1 MMSIALFSIASF
13 LIFSATLVTLF
24 WRWPKIK
31 LRSSE
36 VVPLLV
42 TIAALVFLAASNLLQ
57 HTEITEIF
65 DSSED
70 IAKILALPFFLFFLN
85 NWYMLRSLER
95 HKEQEEWLRT
105 TFASIPDG
113 VIAVDQQGR
122 VLFLNRAMEIL
133 LGGEQCQTNKTP
145 VASLLRLRDAQ
156 TDRKMESSLFEE
168 VLSGEA
174 TAISREGL
182 EIIAAEERMIP
193 VSIKISK
200 ISGTSGK
207 VLGAVG
213 LFRDMG
219 EYHAMQMQLLH
230 ERKMEALGQLTG
242 GVAHDLNNMLAGV
255 LGAAE
260 LLTEG
265 NDKGGGG
272 ETRQLLQLIVKAVG
286 RASELVRGLLD
297 FSRKGK
303 ILSMPVNLQEI
314 ITSTVAIVERTI
326 DKNIAIVCRLPEE
339 QLRVVGDPAQL
350 QNCFLNL
357 MINARDAMPDGGSIE
372 IVAERE
378 LLDDAWCRQ
387 SGFDICGGHYV
398 GVRVSDYGRGIPKEL
413 HHKIFEPFYTTK
425 EKGKG
430 TGLGLAAVHGIVCSH
445 HGAISLQSEVNRG
458 TTFTVH
464 LPLTDKEIISMAIA
478 EPSKI
483 NRPTGSILI
492 IEDEAVVRVTTEM
505 MLEAEGYRVLSA
517 SSGDAGLAL
526 FASLSSEIS
535 VVLLDMV
542 LPKMGGG
549 EIFARLKKLDPG
561 VKVVITSGFSDS
573 AKIEGTVGF
582 LKKPYRKDDLLN
594 AIALAARC
602 CVAG

>member
-1 MMSIALFSIASF
+1 MSIALFSLASL
-13 LIFSATLVTLF
+13 LIFLATLVTLLL
-24 WRWPKIK
+24 RWQKTR
-31 LRSSE
+31 LRASE

-42 TIAALVFLAASNLLQ
+42 TITALIFLAASNLLQ

-122 VLFLNRAMEIL
+122 ILFLNRAMEIL
-133 LGGEQCQTNKTP
+133 LGGEQGQANEAP
-145 VASLLRLRDAQ
+145 VASLLRLRDPEA
-156 TDRKMESSLFEE
+156 DREVESSLFEE
-168 VLSGEA
+168 VLSGKA
-174 TAISREGL
+174 TALSREGL
-182 EIIAAEERMIP
+182 EIIAGDERVIP

-200 ISGTSGK
+200 ISGASGK

-219 EYHAMQMQLLH
+219 EYHAMHMQLLH
-230 ERKMEALGQLTG
+230 VRKMEALGQLTG

-260 LLTEG
+260 LLTEDSDQG
-265 NDKGGGG
+265 SG
-272 ETRQLLQLIVKAVG
+272 EHRQLLQLIVKAVG
-286 RASELVRGLLD
+286 RAAELVRGLLD

-303 ILSMPVNLQEI
+303 ILSTAVNLQEI

-372 IVAERE
+372 IMAEWE
-378 LLDDAWCRQ
+378 PLDDDWCRQ
-387 SGFDICGGHYV
+387 SGFDIVAGDYV
-398 GVRVSDYGRGIPKEL
+398 AVRVSDHGWGIPKEL

-445 HGAISLQSEVNRG
+445 HGAISLESEVNLG
-458 TTFTVH
+458 TTFIVH
-464 LPLTDKEIISMAIA
+464 LPLTDKEISSMVMA

-483 NRPTGSILI
+483 GRPTGSILI

-505 MLEAEGYRVLSA
+505 MLESEGYRVLSA

-549 EIFARLKKLDPG
+549 EIFARLKKLDPA
-561 VKVVITSGFSDS
+561 VKVVITSGFSDC
-573 AKIEGTVGF
+573 ARIEGAVGF

-594 AIALAARC
+594 AIALGAACR
-602 CVAG
+602 VTG

>member
-1 MMSIALFSIASF
+1 MMSIALLSLASL
-13 LIFSATLVTLF
+13 LIFSATLTTLF
-24 WRWPKIK
+24 WRWSKTR
-31 LRSSE
+31 LRASE
-36 VVPLLV
+36 VVPLLM
-42 TIAALVFLAASNLLQ
+42 TIAALIFLAASNLLQ

-122 VLFLNRAMEIL
+122 ILFLNRAMEIL
-133 LGGEQCQTNKTP
+133 LGGEQRQTNEAP
-145 VASLLRLRDAQ
+145 VVSLLRLRDPQA
-156 TDRKMESSLFEE
+156 DREVESSLFEE
-168 VLSGEA
+168 VLSGKA
-174 TAISREGL
+174 TALSREGL
-182 EIIAAEERMIP
+182 EIIAGDERMIP

-200 ISGTSGK
+200 ISGASGN

-213 LFRDMG
+213 LFRDLG

-230 ERKMEALGQLTG
+230 VRKMEALGQLTG
-242 GVAHDLNNMLAGV
+242 GVAHDINNMLAGV

-260 LLTEG
+260 LLTEDG
-265 NDKGGGG
+265 DKGGG
-272 ETRQLLQLIVKAVG
+272 ENRQLLQLIVKAVG
-286 RASELVRGLLD
+286 RAAELVRGLLD

-303 ILSMPVNLQEI
+303 ILSTPVNLQEI

-357 MINARDAMPDGGSIE
+357 MINARDAMPEGGSIE
-372 IVAERE
+372 IMAEWE
-378 LLDDAWCRQ
+378 PLDDDWCRQ
-387 SGFDICGGHYV
+387 SGFDIVAGDYV
-398 GVRVSDYGRGIPKEL
+398 AVRVSDHGWGIPKEL

-445 HGAISLQSEVNRG
+445 HGAISLQSEVNLG

-464 LPLTDKEIISMAIA
+464 LPLTDKEIASMPLA

-483 NRPTGSILI
+483 GRPTGSILI

-505 MLEAEGYRVLSA
+505 MLESEGYRVLSA

-549 EIFARLKKLDPG
+549 EIFARLKKLDPA

-594 AIALAARC
+594 AIALAA
-602 CVAG
+602 A

>member
-1 MMSIALFSIASF
+1 
-13 LIFSATLVTLF
+13 
-24 WRWPKIK
+24 
-31 LRSSE
+31 
-36 VVPLLV
+36 
-42 TIAALVFLAASNLLQ
+42 
-57 HTEITEIF
+57 
-65 DSSED
+65 
-70 IAKILALPFFLFFLN
+70 
-85 NWYMLRSLER
+85 
-95 HKEQEEWLRT
+95 
-105 TFASIPDG
+105 
-113 VIAVDQQGR
+113 
-122 VLFLNRAMEIL
+122 
-133 LGGEQCQTNKTP
+133 
-145 VASLLRLRDAQ
+145 
-156 TDRKMESSLFEE
+156 
-168 VLSGEA
+168 
-174 TAISREGL
+174 
-182 EIIAAEERMIP
+182 

-464 LPLTDKEIISMAIA
+464 LPLTDKEIVSMAIA